1 MRDENMEIT
10 LDDKLNILQQI
21 SQRKLVEIL
30 DAIPGT
36 KDLVIEQKL
45 MKILDSFVG
54 VSVLKRYG
62 IDKIYKMEQSLKF
75 SNSQRIF
82 LVSSDLIS
90 CKRVLDQIQS
100 EISANIRPHVQVCHH
115 ILVTP
120 FVPTVLNSIIE
131 EEGLSGLVTVQTL
144 SWEFI
149 RLDGNVLSL
158 ESPMFTDLYYHKDTT
173 LLPALARNLWS
184 LQLIL
189 GSPKLLLSF
198 GKHSQ
203 KTFKIMESIRK
214 CLGTSN
220 TENEIGA
227 LILMDRDYDLATPLL
242 TPVTYAGLL
251 HEVVEINVGTGTL
264 GKSQTKLDPNKDQ
277 IYGEVRDTPC
287 SDVFPILH
295 GKAKSLKSEQDAI
308 QTMKLSEMERYV
320 ATRLQ
325 KTRDMTR
332 QLAFHISA
340 CQLIADMLGSDF
352 QTLQKIEKS
361 ILECKD
367 RKECLTHIERH
378 IDDHPL
384 RALRLLCLLS
394 IASDGITQNE
404 LYSIQKLHLHA
415 HGYKHIPLIYKL
427 QSIGL
432 LKSRTENI
440 LHKLPNWNSEW
451 NNNAQKLKLLP
462 SYAKQIDQKR
472 RTCPSYVFN
481 NAYIPVIAQVLNVV
495 MSQERDS
502 KNLEELANLSNCVVS
517 GRRGSLQPKMVVICI
532 IGGITYA
539 EIAACRL
546 IEKSTGIQ
554 LVLASDCIITG
565 NKILESV
572 QEI

>member
-1 MRDENMEIT
+1 MDIT
-10 LDDKLNILQQI
+10 LDDRLNVLQQI

-30 DAIPGT
+30 DSIPGS

-62 IDKIYKMEQSLKF
+62 VNKIYKMEQGLKL
-75 SNSQRIF
+75 SNAQRIF
-82 LVSSDLIS
+82 LVSNDLIA
-90 CKRVLDQIQS
+90 CKRVLDQVQS
-100 EISANIRPHVQVCHH
+100 EISPNIRPHSLPCHH
-115 ILVTP
+115 ILVAP

-158 ESPMFTDLYYHKDTT
+158 ENPMFTDLYYHKDTA

-184 LQLIL
+184 LQLVL
-189 GSPKLLLSF
+189 GSPKLTLSL

-203 KTFKIMESIRK
+203 QMLKVIESMRQ
-214 CLGTSN
+214 CLGSSDA
-220 TENEIGA
+220 ENKIGA
-227 LILMDRDYDLATPLL
+227 LILMDRNYDLATPLL

-264 GKSQTKLDPNKDQ
+264 GKSQTKLDPEKDQ

-295 GKAKSLKSEQDAI
+295 GKAKSLKSEQSAI
-308 QTMKLSEMERYV
+308 QTMKLSEMERYI

-340 CQLIADMLGSDF
+340 CQLIADTLGSDF
-352 QTLQKIEKS
+352 QILQKIEKS
-361 ILECKD
+361 VLECKE
-367 RKECLTHIERH
+367 RKECLNYIERY

-384 RALRLLCLLS
+384 RTLRLLCLLS
-394 IASDGITQNE
+394 IASDGVTQNE
-404 LYSIQKLHLHA
+404 LHSIQKLHLHA
-415 HGYKHIPLIYKL
+415 HGYKHVPLFYKL
-427 QSIGL
+427 QTIGL
-432 LKSRTENI
+432 LKCRTENI
-440 LHKLPNWNSEW
+440 LHKLPNWSSEW
-451 NNNAQKLKLLP
+451 NSNAQKLRLLP
-462 SYAKQIDQKR
+462 SYSKQAEQKG

-481 NAYIPVIAQVLNVV
+481 NAYIPLIAQVLNLVA
-495 MSQERDS
+495 SQERDPKS
-502 KNLEELANLSNCVVS
+502 LEELTNLSNCAIS
-517 GRRGSLQPKMVVICI
+517 GQRGSILPKMVVVCV
-532 IGGITYA
+532 IGGLTYA

-546 IEKSTGIQ
+546 VEKSNGIR
-554 LVLASDCIITG
+554 LVLASDSITTG
-565 NKILESV
+565 NNMLEKV

>member
-1 MRDENMEIT
+1 MDIT

-62 IDKIYKMEQSLKF
+62 VDKIYKMEQGLKLT
-75 SNSQRIF
+75 NSQRIF
-82 LVSSDLIS
+82 MVSSDLIA

-100 EISANIRPHVQVCHH
+100 EISPNVRPHHQPCHH

-120 FVPTVLNSIIE
+120 FVPAVLNSIIE
-131 EEGLSGLVTVQTL
+131 EEGLSGLVMIQTL

-149 RLDGNVLSL
+149 RLDGNILSL
-158 ESPMFTDLYYHKDTT
+158 ENSMFTDLYYHKDTA
-173 LLPALARNLWS
+173 LLPALARSLWS

-189 GSPKLLLSF
+189 GSPKLTLSL
-198 GKHSQ
+198 GKYSQ
-203 KTFKIMESIRK
+203 QMLKIIESMRQ
-214 CLGTSN
+214 CLGSSN
-220 TENEIGA
+220 IENEIGA
-227 LILMDRDYDLATPLL
+227 LILIDRNYDLATPLL
-242 TPVTYAGLL
+242 TPVTYTGLL
-251 HEVVEINVGTGTL
+251 YEIVEINVGTGTL
-264 GKSQTKLDPNKDQ
+264 GKSQTKLDPDKDQ

-295 GKAKSLKSEQDAI
+295 GKAKSLKSEQDAM
-308 QTMKLSEMERYV
+308 QTMKLSDIERYV

-340 CQLIADMLGSDF
+340 CQLIADTLGSDF

-361 ILECKD
+361 ILECRD
-367 RKECLTHIERH
+367 RKECLNYIERH

-384 RALRLLCLLS
+384 RTLRLLCLLS
-394 IASDGITQNE
+394 IANDGITQNE
-404 LYSIQKLHLHA
+404 LHSIQKLHLHA
-415 HGYKHIPLIYKL
+415 HGYKHIPLFYKL

-432 LKSRTENI
+432 LKCRIENI
-440 LHKLPNWNSEW
+440 LHKLPNWSSEW

-462 SYAKQIDQKR
+462 SYTKQADQKG
-472 RTCPSYVFN
+472 RTCSSYVFN
-481 NAYIPVIAQVLNVV
+481 NAYTPLIAQLLNFVV
-495 MSQERDS
+495 NQEKDS
-502 KNLEELANLSNCVVS
+502 KNLEELTNLSNCVIS
-517 GRRGSLQPKMVVICI
+517 GQRGLLLPKMVVICV

-546 IEKSTGIQ
+546 IEKSAGIR
-554 LVLASDCIITG
+554 LVLASDSIITG
-565 NKILESV
+565 NKILERV

>member
-1 MRDENMEIT
+1 MDIT
-10 LDDKLNILQQI
+10 LDDRLNVLQQI
-21 SQRKLVEIL
+21 SQRKLIEIL
-30 DAIPGT
+30 DTIPGT

-62 IDKIYKMEQSLKF
+62 IDKIYKMEQGLKL

-100 EISANIRPHVQVCHH
+100 EISPNIRPRVQACHH
-115 ILVTP
+115 ILVAP
-120 FVPTVLNSIIE
+120 FVPTVLNTIIE
-131 EEGLSGLVTVQTL
+131 EEGLSGLVTVRTL

-158 ESPMFTDLYYHKDTT
+158 ENPMFTDLYYHKDTT
-173 LLPALARNLWS
+173 LLPALARGLWS

-189 GSPKLLLSF
+189 GSPKLLISF

-203 KTFKIMESIRK
+203 QIIKIMESMNQ
-214 CLGTSN
+214 CLGSSN
-220 TENEIGA
+220 IENEIGA
-227 LILMDRDYDLATPLL
+227 LILMDRNCDLATPLL
-242 TPVTYAGLL
+242 TPVTYSGLL
-251 HEVVEINVGTGTL
+251 HEVVEINVGTGVL
-264 GKSQTKLDPNKDQ
+264 GKSQTKLEPEKDQ

-325 KTRDMTR
+325 KTRDTTR

-340 CQLIADMLGSDF
+340 CQLIADTLGSDF
-352 QTLQKIEKS
+352 QTLQKIEKF
-361 ILECKD
+361 ILECKE
-367 RKECLTHIERH
+367 RKECLAHIERH
-378 IDDHPL
+378 IDDQPL

-404 LYSIQKLHLHA
+404 LHSIQRLHLHA
-415 HGYKHIPLIYKL
+415 HGYKHIPLMYKL

-432 LKSRTENI
+432 LKCRTENI
-440 LHKLPNWNSEW
+440 LHKLPNWTSEW

-462 SYAKQIDQKR
+462 SYTKQTDQKGHA
-472 RTCPSYVFN
+472 CPSYVFN
-481 NAYIPVIAQVLNVV
+481 NAYVPVIAQLLNIVI
-495 MSQERDS
+495 SQEKDPRS
-502 KNLEELANLSNCVVS
+502 LEELGNLSNCVVN
-517 GRRGSLQPKMVVICI
+517 GQRGSLLPKMVVICI
-532 IGGITYA
+532 VGGITNA
-539 EIAACRL
+539 EIAACRF
-546 IEKSTGIQ
+546 IEKSTGIR
-554 LVLASDCIITG
+554 LVLASDSITTG
-565 NKILESV
+565 NKILETV